1 MDDRLIHLLLV
12 DDEHSIREPLADYL
26 AAQGFEVDCAADAG
40 EARRLL
46 QTRRYDLA
54 ICDIMMPGEDGLSL
68 ARHMHGNLGLPVIL
82 LTAKVEEGDRVT
94 GLEIGADDYVV
105 KPFGPRELVA
115 RIHAVLRRAG
125 DGRGQSAAPSDP
137 VYRFAGWQLRVSERA
152 IAHEDGRHIDLSAGE
167 FALLEALV
175 RHPRKVLS
183 RDRLLDLVRG
193 REAEVMD
200 RAIDNLV
207 SRLRRKLDDD
217 ARGPAL
223 IRTIWGGGYS
233 LNADVREAEGGAP

>member
-1 MDDRLIHLLLV
+1 MDDKLIHLLLV
-12 DDEHSIREPLADYL
+12 DDEHSIREPLGDYL

-40 EARRLL
+40 EARLFL
-46 QTRRYDLA
+46 QTRQYDLV
-54 ICDIMMPGEDGLSL
+54 ISDIMMPGEDGLSL
-68 ARHMHGNLGLPVIL
+68 ARHMHGELGLPVIL
-82 LTAKVEEGDRVT
+82 LTAKAEEGERVT

-125 DGRGQSAAPSDP
+125 DRSGRTPTSNGDT
-137 VYRFAGWQLRVSERA
+137 VYRFAEWHLRVAERA
-152 IAHEDGRHIDLSAGE
+152 IVHDDGRQIDLSAGE
-167 FALLEALV
+167 FALLEALL

-193 REAEVMD
+193 RDADVMD

-233 LNADVREAEGGAP
+233 LNADVTTGDMA